1 MEYKVDIG
9 GVIYGMSDIQSVNI
23 SQPLFDTLSV
33 GNACTAE
40 LNMTFWPT
48 QTVPRMARIVPYA
61 RHEQSENWQQLG
73 IFYIDTRTKQGD
85 ALSVVAYDIMLR
97 GEVIWEPQQSL
108 TFPMTMPV
116 AAAEIARLMGTT
128 LDSRTVLNSA
138 YTLDYP
144 ANDYTLRDVLQFI
157 AGAHAS
163 NWIVTAAGQLLLVP
177 LFGSL
182 PPETHYLIDEQGA
195 AITFGGV
202 RILV

>member
-1 MEYKVDIG
+1 MEYKVDVG
-9 GVIYGMSDIQSVNI
+9 GVMYGMGNIQSVNI
-23 SQPLFDTLSV
+23 SQPLFDSLSV

-48 QTVPRMARIVPYA
+48 ATVPRMARIVPYA
-61 RHEQSENWQQLG
+61 RRQASDNWQQLG
-73 IFYIDTRTKQGD
+73 IFYIDTRSKQGD
-85 ALSVVAYDIMLR
+85 ALSIVAYDIMLR
-97 GEVIWEPQQSL
+97 GEVIWEPRQDL
-108 TFPMTMPV
+108 EFEMTMPA

-128 LDSRTVLNSA
+128 LDRRTVLNPA
-138 YTLDYP
+138 YKIDYP
-144 ANDYTLRDVLQFI
+144 ANDYTLRDVLCFI
-157 AGAHAS
+157 AGAHAG

-182 PPETHYLIDEQGA
+182 PPETHYLIEEHGA

>member
-1 MEYKVDIG
+1 MEYKVDVG
-9 GVIYGMSDIQSVNI
+9 SVVYGMGNIQSVNI

-40 LNMTFWPT
+40 LNMTFWST
-48 QTVPRMARIVPYA
+48 ATVPRMARIVPYA
-61 RHEQSENWQQLG
+61 RREADEPWQQLG
-73 IFYIDTRTKQGD
+73 IFYIDTRSKQGD

-97 GEVIWEPQQSL
+97 GEVIWDPQQSL
-108 TFPMTMPV
+108 EFPMTMPA

-128 LDSRTVLNSA
+128 LDRRTVLNTA
-138 YTLDYP
+138 YTVDYP
-144 ANDYTLRDVLQFI
+144 ANDYTLRDVLGFI
-157 AGAHAS
+157 AGAHAG

-182 PPETHYLIDEQGA
+182 PPETHYLIEEQGA

>member
-1 MEYKVDIG
+1 MEYKVDVG
-9 GVIYGMSDIQSVNI
+9 GVVYGMGNIQEVNI

-40 LNMTFWPT
+40 LNMRFWPT

-61 RHEQSENWQQLG
+61 RKGPDESWQQLG
-73 IFYIDTRTKQGD
+73 IFFIDTRSKQGD
-85 ALSVVAYDIMLR
+85 ALSIVAYDIMLR
-97 GEVIWEPQQSL
+97 GEVIWEPVQSL
-108 TFPMTMPV
+108 VFPMTMPA

-128 LDSRTVLNSA
+128 LDRRTVLNTA
-138 YTLDYP
+138 YTVDYP
-144 ANDYTLRDVLQFI
+144 ANDYTLRDVLGFI
-157 AGAHAS
+157 AGAHAG

-182 PPETHYLIDEQGA
+182 PPETHYLIEEQGA